1 MKMTK
6 KKTNPF
12 YNSKRWRRKREV
24 ILKRDEYKC
33 RECRRYGKTTPAKI
47 VHHIYSLEDY
57 PQYRL
62 KSENLISLCNEC
74 HEKMY
79 DRFNKV
85 MKEKGI
91 QWMERMKDKVIGG
104 ETING

>member
-33 RECRRYGKTTPAKI
+33 RECSRYGKTTPAKI
-47 VHHIYSLEDY
+47 VHHVYSLEDY

-62 KSENLISLCNEC
+62 KNENLISLCNEC
-74 HEKMY
+74 HEQMY

-91 QWMERMKDKVIGG
+91 QWMERMKDKVIGVND
-104 ETING
+104 NG